1 MVNCR
6 FSDDAARREAT
17 PVDNLFIA
25 EYLPHASGLQVQ
37 VYLYGLMQCRYPS
50 MGERPID
57 EALGLS
63 EQAVRDAFAYWQ
75 SLGLV
80 RIASDVPLTVEYRPL
95 GEAAAQALPA
105 KYAGLVRRIGA
116 LVAPRQ
122 FGVQELRHVYDW
134 IEVYGLEEG
143 AVLELIGHCMERKG
157 RRVSV
162 NYMTRVAQTWAER
175 GVRTFED
182 AQAAV
187 AADDLS
193 RHGASAVLRAW
204 NRRRRPTED
213 ELALYDK
220 WTRQWGFSDEAI
232 LAALPRLTATGSP
245 NFTYLDELLDSMR
258 GRQLTEKER
267 IEADDEQTASDR
279 AFASAVRA
287 RRQGGAGHA
296 HAARADRAVPARVR
310 HAAGAA
316 ALCGRLQPRRER
328 AVRPHEAP
336 AQRLARAGRFHRG
349 AGRGAHGR
357 AGEGAP
363 RAAARERDGIRP
375 APGGRGGAQPP
386 DPGSE
391 RGPLSAARQAQEA
404 RLPW

>member
-187 AADDLS
+187 AADDLR

-279 AFASAVRA
+279 AFA
-287 RRQGGAGHA
+287 
-296 HAARADRAVPARVR
+296 RV
-310 HAAGAA
+310 
-316 ALCGRLQPRRER
+316 LFER
-328 AVRPHEAP
+328 AGKAEP
-336 AQRLARAGRFHRG
+336 ATRTQRAQIGLYLREFGMPPELLLFAADCSRG
-349 AGRGAHGR
+349 ANEPFGRMKRLLNDWHEQGVSTVAQAEAR
-357 AGEGAP
+357 M
-363 RAAARERDGIRP
+363 AAQEKARP
-375 APGGRGGAQPP
+375 APRRGSGTEYAQRPV
-386 DPGSE
+386 DE
-391 RGPLSAARQAQEA
+391 AALN
-404 RLPW
+404 RLILDLNEDL

>member
-143 AVLELIGHCMERKG
+143 AVLELVSHCMELRG
-157 RRVSV
+157 RRVSI
-162 NYMTRVAQTWAER
+162 NYMTRVAQSWAER
-175 GVRTFED
+175 GVRTCGQARADIMAFE
-182 AQAAV
+182 
-187 AADDLS
+187 LRCS
-193 RHGASAVLRAW
+193 GASKVLRAW
-204 NRRRRPTED
+204 NKRRKPTEA
-213 ELALYDK
+213 ELALYQK
-220 WTRQWGFSDEAI
+220 WTGEWGFTEAAI
-232 LAALPRLTATGSP
+232 LAALPRLTVTGSP
-245 NFTYLDELLDSMR
+245 NFTYLDELLDSLR
-258 GRQLTEKER
+258 GRQLTGEAQ
-267 IEADDEQTASDR
+267 IEADDEQAAADR
-279 AFASAVRA
+279 AFAKLLFERAGKVEPATRTQRAQIAMYLHEFSMPRELLLFAAECSRGANEPFGRMKRLLNDWHDQGVTTIPQAQARLAAQSAAPAPKKVA
-287 RRQGGAGHA
+287 RRGTDYAQHA
-296 HAARADRAVPARVR
+296 VSEAD
-310 HAAGAA
+310 
-316 ALCGRLQPRRER
+316 
-328 AVRPHEAP
+328 
-336 AQRLARAGRFHRG
+336 
-349 AGRGAHGR
+349 
-357 AGEGAP
+357 
-363 RAAARERDGIRP
+363 
-375 APGGRGGAQPP
+375 
-386 DPGSE
+386 
-391 RGPLSAARQAQEA
+391 LSHLMLDLNED
-404 RLPW
+404 L

>member
-37 VYLYGLMQCRYPS
+37 VYLYGLMQCHYPS
-50 MGERPID
+50 MGEQPLS

-63 EQAVRDAFAYWQ
+63 DEAVAGAFQYWQ
-75 SLGLV
+75 EQGLV
-80 RIASDVPLTVEYRPL
+80 RILSDAPLTVEYRALSAGSGAGP
-95 GEAAAQALPA
+95 LPA
-105 KYAGLVRRIGA
+105 NYTALVRQINA
-116 LVAPRQ
+116 LTAPRQ
-122 FGVQELRHVYDW
+122 FGMQELRHVYDW

-143 AVLELIGHCMERKG
+143 AVLELISHCMELRG

-204 NRRRRPTED
+204 NRRRRPTKD

-279 AFASAVRA
+279 AFA
-287 RRQGGAGHA
+287 
-296 HAARADRAVPARVR
+296 RV
-310 HAAGAA
+310 
-316 ALCGRLQPRRER
+316 LFER
-328 AVRPHEAP
+328 AGKAEP
-336 AQRLARAGRFHRG
+336 ATRTQRAQIGLYLREFGMPPELLLFAADCSRG
-349 AGRGAHGR
+349 ANEPFGRMKRLLNDWHEQGVSTVAQAEAR
-357 AGEGAP
+357 M
-363 RAAARERDGIRP
+363 AAQEKARP
-375 APGGRGGAQPP
+375 APRRGSGTEYAQRPV
-386 DPGSE
+386 DE
-391 RGPLSAARQAQEA
+391 AALN
-404 RLPW
+404 RLILDLNEDL